1 MKINAVYHPSFG
13 QYQGNPLIEALP
25 PVREF
30 SEVKNALKSTI
41 TINPSEKHESGV
53 VRGHL
58 IAQLMNNFFNRLHGI
73 FNWNKN
79 SPLCFV
85 KVT

>member
-1 MKINAVYHPSFG
+1 MKVNAVYHPSFG

-41 TINPSEKHESGV
+41 TNED
-53 VRGHL
+53 
-58 IAQLMNNFFNRLHGI
+58 FNANL
-73 FNWNKN
+73 
-79 SPLCFV
+79 
-85 KVT
+85 

>member
-1 MKINAVYHPSFG
+1 MKVNAVYHPSFG

-58 IAQLMNNFFNRLHGI
+58 IAQLMNNFFSTDCTAYSIGTKTLHYA
-73 FNWNKN
+73 
-79 SPLCFV
+79 S
-85 KVT
+85 